1 MNNKKESDLLY
12 FEDTFI
18 KTYVYTIKRGILE
31 LCNKEEYKD
40 GFRISYI
47 PLDDNIKQKIINNKT
62 FVKDLCEKVAPKF
75 PPYSCEIVIETQ
87 NEDDLED
94 LKITTIYFF
103 KYECKPPLVTAKPI
117 NLFMMR
123 NK

>member
-1 MNNKKESDLLY
+1 MGMNNKKESDLLY

-18 KTYVYTIKRGILE
+18 KTYIYTIKRGILE
-31 LCNKEEYKD
+31 LYDKEKYKD

-47 PLDDNIKQKIINNKT
+47 PLDDNIKRKIIDNKT

-75 PPYSCEIVIETQ
+75 HPYLCEIVIEMQ
-87 NEDDLED
+87 NEDDLEE
-94 LKITTIYFF
+94 LKITTIYFK

-117 NLFMMR
+117 NI
-123 NK
+123 NNY